1 MPADKET
8 NLKPTI
14 ELYLYSLNQEFP
26 VSKGHR
32 SFLKSNSEVYADKAG
47 KITGVRQLASQVF
60 RVQDDDGWIA
70 QWISNEWVQNY
81 TYYPGG
87 ALVEEGDPLL
97 STIARQEDFGGIIFD
112 RLSDRIYKVNQAG
125 FDLFQAIK
133 KARADGKLDS
143 FKTKKYAPEDVSNF
157 IAFLKGAGLWPA

>member
-1 MPADKET
+1 MPAHKET
-8 NLKPTI
+8 NPKPEI

-26 VSKGHR
+26 VSKGHK

-47 KITGVRQLASQVF
+47 KITGVKQIAGQVF

-70 QWISNEWVQNY
+70 QWVSNEWVENY

-97 STIARQEDFGGIIFD
+97 SAIVRQEDFGGIIFD
-112 RLSDRIYKVNQAG
+112 RLNDRIYKANQPG
-125 FDLFQAIK
+125 FELFQAIQK
-133 KARADGKLDS
+133 TRAAGKLES
-143 FKTKKYAPEDVSNF
+143 FKQKKFAPEDVRNF